1 MTDIHCQTRCRSS
14 ENLVGSIEL
23 LIVKN
28 YFSFNT
34 ECLSLNSFILKKCI
48 TDITVF
54 KNIICIFHKD
64 ILGSKR
70 ENIYMHV
77 CV

>member
-1 MTDIHCQTRCRSS
+1 MTDIHCQTGCRSS

-34 ECLSLNSFILKKCI
+34 ECLLLNSFILKKM
-48 TDITVF
+48 
-54 KNIICIFHKD
+54 
-64 ILGSKR
+64 
-70 ENIYMHV
+70 YY
-77 CV
+77 